1 MSTQVKIEDRI
12 EAKRLVSSWKDGG
25 DEVVFTNGCFDI
37 LHLGHIDYLEKA
49 KALGQRL
56 VVGINTDRSV
66 QSLKGEGRPVT
77 NEYARTRLI
86 AALGF
91 VDLVILFEEKTPME
105 LITLLLPD
113 ILVKG
118 KDYEIRNIVGADIVI
133 EHGGKVET
141 IELVEGYSTTGII
154 DKLKTKKCYL

>member
-1 MSTQVKIEDRI
+1 METQQKIKDWQQ
-12 EAKRLVSSWKDGG
+12 AKKQVSIWKDKG

-56 VVGINTDRSV
+56 VVGVNTDSSV
-66 QSLKGEGRPVT
+66 KELKGTGRPVT
-77 NEYARTRLI
+77 DEYSRTRIL
-86 AALGF
+86 AALSF
-91 VDLVILFEEKTPME
+91 IDLVVLFDEETPLE
-105 LITLLLPD
+105 LIELILPD

-118 KDYEIRNIVGADIVI
+118 KDYKVSNIVGADVVI

-154 DKLKTKKCYL
+154 EKLNK

>member
-1 MSTQVKIEDRI
+1 MSTQVKIKNKE
-12 EAKRLVSSWKDGG
+12 EAKKLVAGWKDAG

-37 LHLGHIDYLEKA
+37 IHLGHIDYLEKA

-56 VVGINTDRSV
+56 VVGLNTDQSV
-66 QSLKGEGRPVT
+66 QLLKGVGRPVV
-77 NEYARTRLI
+77 NEYARTRII

-91 VDLVILFEEKTPME
+91 VDLVILFEEETPLE
-105 LITLLLPD
+105 LIELILPD

-118 KDYEIRNIVGADIVI
+118 KDYEISNIVGADAVI

-154 DKLKTKKCYL
+154 DKLKN

>member
-1 MSTQVKIEDRI
+1 MSTQIKIKDRE
-12 EAKRLVSSWKDGG
+12 EAKRLVSGWKSTG

-56 VVGINTDRSV
+56 VVGINTDKSV
-66 QSLKGEGRPVT
+66 QSLKGDGRPVV
-77 NEYARTRLI
+77 NEYARTRVI

-91 VDLVILFEEKTPME
+91 VDLVVLFEEETPLE
-105 LITLLLPD
+105 LIGLILPD

-118 KDYEIRNIVGADIVI
+118 KDYEISNIVGADVVI

-154 DKLKTKKCYL
+154 DKLKN